1 MQFSI
6 VGTVFEW
13 RGPAPFYFVAVPEEQ
28 SAEIKAS
35 ESMLTY
41 GWGVIPVEGRIGST
55 EFTTSLIPRDGLYLV
70 PIKNMVRLPE
80 KLAVGDEIEI
90 SLTFKA

>member
-6 VGTVFEW
+6 IGTMFEW

-41 GWGVIPVEGRIGST
+41 GWGVIPVEGRIGKT
-55 EFTTSLIPRDGLYLV
+55 EFTTSLIPRQGAYLV
-70 PIKNMVRLPE
+70 PIKNMVRMPE
-80 KLAVGDEIEI
+80 NLSVGDEVAIE
-90 SLTFKA
+90 LRFKA

>member
-6 VGTVFEW
+6 TGTLFEW

-55 EFTTSLIPRDGLYLV
+55 EFTTSLIPRHGVYLV

-80 KLAVGDEIEI
+80 KLSVGDEIEI
-90 SLTFKA
+90 SLKFNA

>member
-41 GWGVIPVEGRIGST
+41 GWGVIPVEGRIGGTDS
-55 EFTTSLIPRDGLYLV
+55 TTSLIPRNGLYVV
-70 PIKNMVRLPE
+70 PLKNMVRLPE
-80 KLAVGDEIEI
+80 KLSVGDEIEI
-90 SLTFKA
+90 SLKFKA

>member
-6 VGTVFEW
+6 IGTMFEW

-41 GWGVIPVEGRIGST
+41 GWGVISVEGRIGKT
-55 EFTTSLIPRDGLYLV
+55 EFTTSLIPRQGAYLV

-80 KLAVGDEIEI
+80 KLSVGDEVAIE
-90 SLTFKA
+90 LRFKA

>member
-6 VGTVFEW
+6 VGTMFEW

-28 SAEIKAS
+28 SSEIKAS

-41 GWGVIPVEGRIGST
+41 GWGVIPVEGRIGVT
-55 EFTTSLIPRDGLYLV
+55 EFTTSLIPRNGVYLV

-80 KLAVGDEIEI
+80 KLSVGDEIEI